1 MTAKVHDKQDAPNA
15 FNKEVGSINIGGID
29 ALVRLTL
36 DQSRADERR
45 GLKTGMFI
53 SGYRGSP
60 VGMLDAAFIK
70 NQKALLARNIHF
82 VDGLNEDLA
91 ATAVWGTQMLHTVGK
106 QKFDGVTGLW
116 YGKAPGVDRS
126 GQLHRHRQQRRRAR
140 RGRR

>member
-1 MTAKVHDKQDAPNA
+1 MSSDNKTVNA
-15 FNKEVGSINIGGID
+15 FSQEEGTVNMGGID

-70 NQKALLARNIHF
+70 NQRRCWP
-82 VDGLNEDLA
+82 ETSTSS
-91 ATAVWGTQMLHTVGK
+91 TASTKTWRRPR
-106 QKFDGVTGLW
+106 
-116 YGKAPGVDRS
+116 YG
-126 GQLHRHRQQRRRAR
+126 AR
-140 RGRR
+140 RCCTPSASRNSTA